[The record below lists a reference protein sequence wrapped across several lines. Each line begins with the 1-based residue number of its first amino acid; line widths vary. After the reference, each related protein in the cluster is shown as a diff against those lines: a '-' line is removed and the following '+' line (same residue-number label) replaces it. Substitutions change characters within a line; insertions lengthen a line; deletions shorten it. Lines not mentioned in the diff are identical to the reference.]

1 MATGC
6 LLGSSSGGGS
16 LGDSVLGSLLA
27 FVDAVVSGL
36 PVGEG
41 GFSKGVDCLAPERAV
56 LGFGAEVHK
65 VMVVGESCDAKKIA
79 TVFSREALEVL
90 AENLVEEY
98 LLPTNPGGYLNRM
111 AVTVT
116 ACKKLEHD
124 FVGGKCWI
132 AAVDV
137 PEKFPTGLEKLDRD
151 GKGLGKVVE
160 VLAGDTDRVIKA

>member
-6 LLGSSSGGGS
+6 LLGSGSGGGS

-27 FVDAVVSGL
+27 FVDAVISGL

-56 LGFGAEVHK
+56 LGFGAEVHE
-65 VMVVGESCDAKKIA
+65 VVVVREGCDTEVLE
-79 TVFSREALEVL
+79 TVFCREALEIL
-90 AENLVEEY
+90 AQDLVEESFF
-98 LLPTNPGGYLNRM
+98 PTDPGSCLDGV
-111 AVTVT
+111 AVTGT
-116 ACKKLEHD
+116 ASEKLKHNL
-124 FVGGKCWI
+124 VGGESWI

-160 VLAGDTDRVIKA
+160 VLAGDTDRIIKA